1 MTKST
6 KIIIGVIVVI
16 IVIAGIW
23 YGLNRE
29 PAGEEGP
36 IKIGVIAPLTS
47 NAADI
52 GKSNKV
58 SMEIAV
64 KEINEKGG
72 INGREIQLII
82 EDSVGCDSKTAVTA
96 MQKLVNIDKVVAVYS
111 ICSGVA
117 LSTHSVAEQGK
128 VVHFGC
134 ASNPEVRELGDY
146 MFRIVPADDFAGKVA
161 AKYIK
166 DEFSANRVAVLNCDN
181 DWCVGIKDAFI
192 EAFESLDGEIL
203 IEEQIET
210 GATDARTELSKIKD
224 TNPDLVYFSSYA
236 QEAITVFR
244 QAKEIGLDVPFFGG
258 DAWLDQSIPKE
269 AGDTAENKFF
279 TTPAGNYSEE
289 FEAKVNGDIAICT
302 VEAYDVIYI
311 LADAIEK
318 AGTDSEA
325 IKNELY
331 NLRDYKGE
339 SGIIGLDEKGD
350 LIGASFDIKTFKD
363 GEIIDYELGIKA
375 E

>member
-6 KIIIGVIVVI
+6 KIIIGVIIII
-16 IVIAGIW
+16 IVIGGIW
-23 YGLNRE
+23 YGLSRE

-36 IKIGVIAPLTS
+36 VKIGVIVPLTS

-52 GKSNKV
+52 GKSNRV
-58 SMEIAV
+58 AMEIAV

-72 INGREIQLII
+72 INGREIQLIV

-161 AKYIK
+161 AEYIK
-166 DEFSANRVAVLNCDN
+166 DKFGANRIAVLHCDN

-192 EAFESLDGEIL
+192 EAFEGLGGEIL
-203 IEEQIET
+203 IEEQIEA
-210 GATDARTELSKIKD
+210 GATDARTELTKIKN
-224 TNPDLVYFSSYA
+224 TNPDLVYFPSYP

-244 QAKEIGLDVPFFGG
+244 QAKEIDLDVPFFGG
-258 DAWLDQSIPKE
+258 DAWLDQSIPGE

-279 TTPAGNYSEE
+279 TTPASNYSKE
-289 FEAKVNGDIAICT
+289 FEEKVKGDIAICT

-311 LADAIEK
+311 LANTIEK
-318 AGTDSEA
+318 VGSDPEA

-350 LIGASFDIKTFKD
+350 LIGASFDIMTFKD
-363 GEIIDYELGIKA
+363 GAIVSYESGVKT

>member
-6 KIIIGVIVVI
+6 KIIIG
-16 IVIAGIW
+16 IVIAVIIIGGIW
-23 YGLNRE
+23 YSLTKQ
-29 PAGEEGP
+29 PKEEEV
-36 IKIGVIAPLTS
+36 IKIGLVLPLTGD
-47 NAADI
+47 AADI

-58 SMEIAV
+58 AIEIAV

-72 INGREIQLII
+72 INGREIQLVI

-96 MQKLVNIDKVVAVYS
+96 MQKLVNVDKVTAVYS
-111 ICSGVA
+111 VCSGVA
-117 LSTHSVAEQGK
+117 MSSHPVAEQGK
-128 VVHFGC
+128 TVHFAC
-134 ASNPEVRELGDY
+134 ASHKDIRELGDY
-146 MFRIVPADDFAGKVA
+146 MFRIVPADNFAGKVG
-161 AKYIK
+161 AKYVK
-166 DEFSANRVAVLNCDN
+166 DKFNANKVAVLHCDN

-192 EAFESLDGEIL
+192 EAFQSLGGEIVA
-203 IEEQIET
+203 EEQVSAD
-210 GATDARTELSKIKD
+210 ATDVRTELTKIKN
-224 TNPDLVYFSSYA
+224 TNPDLVYSPLYP
-236 QEAITVFR
+236 QGAIIVFK

-258 DAWLDQSIPKE
+258 DAWLDQSIPQE

-311 LADAIEK
+311 LANAIEK
-318 AGTDSEA
+318 VGVDSEA

-339 SGIIGLDEKGD
+339 SGMIGLDEKGD

-363 GEIIDYELGIKA
+363 GEIVDYESEIKA